1 MMMMEHLP
9 RPWYLAAV
17 AGLSI
22 GELLHSEQET
32 QRDRQARRLGRRC
45 ERKGRR
51 PGERRRRA
59 PHFAR
64 HQFARA

>member
-1 MMMMEHLP
+1 MMMEHLP
-9 RPWYLAAV
+9 RPWYLAAM

-22 GELLHSEQET
+22 GELLHSEEA
-32 QRDRQARRLGRRC
+32 QRERQARRFGRRC
-45 ERKGRR
+45 ERKRRR
-51 PGERRRRA
+51 PSERRRRA